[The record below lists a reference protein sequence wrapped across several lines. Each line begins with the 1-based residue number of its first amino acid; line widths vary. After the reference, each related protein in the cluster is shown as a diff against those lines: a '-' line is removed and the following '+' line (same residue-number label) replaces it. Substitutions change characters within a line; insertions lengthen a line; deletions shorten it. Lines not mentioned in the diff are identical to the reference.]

1 MTKSVKIG
9 LISFGVV
16 GIGVGTYFLFQYLK
30 LKKAYNTTLSAND
43 ASNLI
48 ESKTSGVPDAIIPDD
63 ITASVSQDE
72 DVSNG
77 VVAQD
82 DSPSVSSDYQYPM
95 DLQLFETQ
103 TGMGDY

>member
-1 MTKSVKIG
+1 MTNSVKIG
-9 LISFGVV
+9 LISFCVV
-16 GIGVGTYFLFQYLK
+16 GIGVGTYFLVQYLK
-30 LKKAYNTTLSAND
+30 LKKAYNTTLSENA

-48 ESKTSGVPDAIIPDD
+48 QSKTSGIPDALIPDE
-63 ITASVSQDE
+63 ITASINQDE
-72 DVSNG
+72 NASNG
-77 VVAQD
+77 VVAED